1 MIRQT
6 IARLIF
12 TEGDDRDRRHL
23 ADVLRDETVGGG
35 LMLGATVAALVWA
48 NLSSSTYSHVTHLQ
62 VGALSVHG
70 WAADGLLTLFFLVA
84 GLELKRELTEGSLR
98 RPADALVP
106 ILAALGGMVLPALI
120 YLGVTG
126 ISGSPTSGWAV
137 PMATDI
143 AFALAVLAITGSGLP
158 NALRAFLLTLA
169 IVDDLGAIIVIAVVF
184 TGSVA
189 WGWLA
194 ASLACAAA
202 LFVVQHRRIDHGV
215 VVIVLGIGAWWFML
229 RSGVHPTIAGVLV
242 GLAMRNDPDDD
253 HDPLNT
259 WQHRLE
265 PWSAGV
271 AVPLF
276 ALVSA
281 GVPVSADAMG
291 AVFTTGVPLGIL
303 LGLVVGK
310 LIGVSLT
317 GVLTTGFT
325 RAEFAPGIARLDVV
339 AAAQL
344 AGIGFTV
351 ALLMCDLAFASDATL
366 AGEAKAAVLLASLIS
381 AILGGAAAAR
391 RGRLHA
397 RA

>member
-1 MIRQT
+1 M
-6 IARLIF
+6 ARFVF
-12 TEGDDRDRRHL
+12 TEGDERDRRHL
-23 ADVLRDETVGGG
+23 AEVLRDETVGGA
-35 LMLGATVAALVWA
+35 LMLGATVAALLWA
-48 NLSSSTYSHVTHLQ
+48 NLSDGSYGRFVHLH
-62 VGALSVHG
+62 VGALTVHE

-106 ILAALGGMVLPALI
+106 ILAALGGMIVPALV
-120 YLGVTG
+120 YLAVTG
-126 ISGSPTSGWAV
+126 ISGASTVGWAV

-143 AFALAVLAITGSGLP
+143 AFALAVLAITGSRLP
-158 NALRAFLLTLA
+158 TALRAFLLTLA

-184 TGSVA
+184 TGSIA

-202 LFVVQHRRIDHGV
+202 LFLLQRRRIDSAWI
-215 VVIVLGIGAWWFML
+215 VIILGLGAWWFML
-229 RSGVHPTIAGVLV
+229 QSGVHPTIAGVLV
-242 GLAMRNDPDDD
+242 GLSMRSDPFDD

-265 PWSAGV
+265 PWSAVV
-271 AVPLF
+271 AVPVF

-281 GVPVSADAMG
+281 GVPLNGPALA
-291 AVFTTGVPLGIL
+291 AVFTTAVPLGIL

-310 LIGVSLT
+310 VVGISVT
-317 GVLTTGFT
+317 GLLTTRFT
-325 RAEFAPGIARLDVV
+325 RAEFAPAIGRPDVV

-351 ALLMCDLAFASDATL
+351 ALLMCDLAFATDDTL
-366 AGEAKAAVLLASLIS
+366 AGEAKAAVLIASLIS
-381 AILGGAAAAR
+381 ALLGGTAAAL
-391 RGRLHA
+391 RGRRHA

>member
-1 MIRQT
+1 MIRDT
-6 IARLIF
+6 IARFVF
-12 TEGDDRDRRHL
+12 TEGDERDRRHL
-23 ADVLRDETVGGG
+23 AEVLRDETVGGA
-35 LMLGATVAALVWA
+35 LMLGATVVALLWA
-48 NLSSSTYSHVTHLQ
+48 NLSASGYTHFVHLQ
-62 VGALSVHG
+62 VGELTVHE
-70 WAADGLLTLFFLVA
+70 WAADALLTLFFLVA

-106 ILAALGGMVLPALI
+106 ILAALGGMVVPALV
-120 YLGVTG
+120 YVAVTASAG
-126 ISGSPTSGWAV
+126 APTAGWAV

-143 AFALAVLAITGSGLP
+143 AFALAVLAITGARLP
-158 NALRAFLLTLA
+158 TALRAFLLTLA

-184 TGSVA
+184 TGSIA

-202 LFVVQHRRIDHGV
+202 LFLLQHRRVDHAGF
-215 VVIVLGIGAWWFML
+215 VIVLGLGAWWFML
-229 RSGVHPTIAGVLV
+229 QSGVHATIAGVLI
-242 GLAMRNDPDDD
+242 GLSLRSDRDDD

-265 PWSAGV
+265 PWSAVV

-281 GVPVSADAMG
+281 GVPVNGPALA
-291 AVFTTGVPLGIL
+291 AVFTTAVPLGIL

-310 LIGVSLT
+310 VVGISVT
-317 GVLTTGFT
+317 GLLTTRFS
-325 RAEFAPGIARLDVV
+325 RAEFAPGIGRLDVL

-351 ALLMCDLAFASDATL
+351 ALLMCDLAFAGDDTL
-366 AGEAKAAVLLASLIS
+366 AGEAKAAVLVASLIS
-381 AILGGAAAAR
+381 ALLGGTAAAL
-391 RGRLHA
+391 RGRLHV